1 MAYFVYNAELKLDRN
16 HVLKSKLSRRLESHF
31 IPPSELIKVRVRHH
45 TTGSFYESGHLDEIA
60 KAMGQQ
66 ISNSLPSYKLPSGI
80 LLEQSFSPE
89 LKYILVKDGEKYN
102 FITRRNNK

>member
-1 MAYFVYNAELKLDRN
+1 MAQFIYTGELKLDRN

-60 KAMGQQ
+60 KAMGRQ
-66 ISNSLPSYKLPSGI
+66 ISDSLPAYKLPSGI
-80 LLEQSFSPE
+80 LLEQTFSPE
-89 LKYILVKDGEKYN
+89 VKYILVKEGVRYD